1 MKITLISLGY
11 LFLRLAPFI
20 IVSFFSLASFFNQD
34 FKGII
39 YIVGLIVTC
48 FITSMSGNMFGFQGI
63 SQEDSNE
70 ICSMIELGDNGE
82 FSKLPLGQTVYGF
95 TYAYLM
101 YIIVKY
107 DYVMNNVPTI
117 IFFPLMMLFDISWN
131 INNTCYNA
139 SALITS
145 LTIGTLLGLLWS
157 YIIDSSGVT
166 KLQYF
171 NGISGNDVC
180 ERPSKTTFRCKLYKN
195 GKLISENMGS

>member
-1 MKITLISLGY
+1 MKITIFSVGY

-39 YIVGLIVTC
+39 YLAGLIGAC
-48 FITSMSGNMFGFQGI
+48 FITSLFGNMLGYEGSKVNENGI
-63 SQEDSNE
+63 CNTF
-70 ICSMIELGDNGE
+70 ELGDMGE

-101 YIIVKY
+101 YIIVGNN
-107 DYVMNNVPTI
+107 YVVSNIPTI
-117 IFFPLMMLFDISWN
+117 VFFPLISLFDMSWN
-131 INNTCYNA
+131 ISNTCYNA
-139 SALITS
+139 SSLIIS
-145 LTIGTLLGLLWS
+145 LTIGTLLGLAWAA
-157 YIIDSSGVT
+157 IIDTSGVT

-195 GKLISENMGS
+195 GKLISENMAA

>member
-1 MKITLISLGY
+1 MKITIFSVGY

-39 YIVGLIVTC
+39 YLAGLLGTC
-48 FITSMSGNMFGFQGI
+48 FMTVMFGNMLGYEGI
-63 SQEDSNE
+63 NANSNSNCSTIE
-70 ICSMIELGDNGE
+70 IGDTGE

-95 TYAYLM
+95 TYVYLM
-101 YIIVKY
+101 YIITRNG
-107 DYVMNNVPTI
+107 YVLNNIPTI
-117 IFFPLMMLFDISWN
+117 VFFPLISLFDMSWN
-131 INNTCYNA
+131 ISNTCYDA
-139 SALITS
+139 SQLMIS
-145 LTIGTLLGLLWS
+145 LAIGSLFGLAWS

-195 GKLISENMGS
+195 GKLISENMAA

>member
-1 MKITLISLGY
+1 MKINIFSIGY

-34 FKGII
+34 FKGVI
-39 YIVGLIVTC
+39 YLVGLIVTC
-48 FITSMSGNMFGFQGI
+48 FITSLFGNILGYEG
-63 SQEDSNE
+63 SQINE
-70 ICSMIELGDNGE
+70 NSKCNTFELGDMGE

-101 YIIVKY
+101 HIIVGN
-107 DYVMNNVPTI
+107 DYVMSNIPTI
-117 IFFPLMMLFDISWN
+117 IFFPLISLFDMSWN
-131 INNTCYNA
+131 ISNTCYDA
-139 SALITS
+139 GQLMVS
-145 LTIGTLLGLLWS
+145 LAIGVGFGLLWS

-195 GKLISENMGS
+195 GKLISENMAA

>member
-1 MKITLISLGY
+1 MKITIFSVGY

-39 YIVGLIVTC
+39 YLAGLIGAC
-48 FITSMSGNMFGFQGI
+48 FINSLIGNMVGSTGPI
-63 SQEDSNE
+63 EDNG
-70 ICSMIELGDNGE
+70 ICSTIELGDMGE

-101 YIIVKY
+101 YIIVGNN
-107 DYVMNNVPTI
+107 YVMNNIPTI
-117 IFFPLMMLFDISWN
+117 VFFPLISLFDMSWN
-131 INNTCYNA
+131 ISNSCYNA
-139 SALITS
+139 SHLIGS
-145 LTIGTLLGLLWS
+145 LTIGTLLGLAWAA
-157 YIIDSSGVT
+157 IIDSSGVT

-195 GKLISENMGS
+195 GKLISENMAA

>member
-1 MKITLISLGY
+1 MKISIVSIGY

-39 YIVGLIVTC
+39 YLVGLLVAS
-48 FITSMSGNMFGFQGI
+48 FITSLFGNMLGFGGI
-63 SQEDSNE
+63 NESND
-70 ICSMIELGDNGE
+70 ICSTIEIGDQGE

-101 YIIVKY
+101 YIIV
-107 DYVMNNVPTI
+107 NNGYTMSNIPTI
-117 IFFPLMMLFDISWN
+117 IFFPLLSLFDISWN
-131 INNTCYNA
+131 INNSCYDA
-139 SALITS
+139 GALATS
-145 LTIGTLLGLLWS
+145 LAIGAGFGLIWS

-195 GKLISENMGS
+195 GKLISENMAS